1 MGSSHLAKGFRA
13 RRIRVPWQIRLAWRC
28 AFLWAL
34 SLPLHAGEP
43 LKDYRLEAAVYQ
55 WYGAL
60 DSGTLFESGK
70 GHKLPFTLPEYQGT
84 QGGGAHHI
92 LAITPLL
99 TDTPIP
105 TAEPQANSGS
115 PLRAS
120 VSLEFLPPSPGDMTR
135 GHYLEVTMH
144 FDAALALTALT
155 TEAHEQDDFDSRF
168 RPSAD
173 SNLIRALIYRW
184 TAQLDSPGTP
194 YPMGLPP
201 FTQDASFIAP
211 EKGIDNAA
219 DYLGYLASL
228 QHQSS
233 RREIKNLILQSS
245 AEPGEYRVSF
255 EYQWRAQNARGEE
268 ELSQIQVDMTL
279 VVTNGQAV
287 ISAYRERF
295 LPPVTDL
302 GAEIRC

>member
-1 MGSSHLAKGFRA
+1 MTGPRHTTGFRA
-13 RRIRVPWQIRLAWRC
+13 RQFAWLS
-28 AFLWAL
+28 AFVWPL
-34 SLPLHAGEP
+34 SLPLLAAEP

-60 DSGTLFESGK
+60 DSGTAPASGEQAVAV
-70 GHKLPFTLPEYQGT
+70 TLPEYQGT

-92 LAITPLL
+92 LAITPLPAA
-99 TDTPIP
+99 TPLP
-105 TAEPQANSGS
+105 ATTPAARDGS
-115 PLRAS
+115 PLQAS

-135 GHYLEVTMH
+135 GHYLEVTLS
-144 FDAALALTALT
+144 FDAAMALTAHS
-155 TEAHEQDDFDSRF
+155 TEVHEQDDFDSRF

-173 SNLIRALIYRW
+173 TNLIRALIYRW
-184 TAQLDSPGTP
+184 TAQLDAPGTR
-194 YPMGLPP
+194 YPNALPP
-201 FTQDASFIAP
+201 FTNGASFITP
-211 EKGIDNAA
+211 ERGINTAEA
-219 DYLGYLASL
+219 YLSYLENL

-245 AEPGEYRVSF
+245 VQPGEYQVSF

-268 ELSQIQVDMTL
+268 ELSQLQVDMTL
-279 VVTNGQAV
+279 ILQDGQAK

-302 GAEIRC
+302 GAEVRC